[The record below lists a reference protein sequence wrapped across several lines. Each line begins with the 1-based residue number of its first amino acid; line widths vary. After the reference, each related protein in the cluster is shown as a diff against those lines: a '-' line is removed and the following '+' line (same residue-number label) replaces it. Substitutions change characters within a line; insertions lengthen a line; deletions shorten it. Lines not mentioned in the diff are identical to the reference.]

1 MMTKPRTPPPAISDA
16 ADPYRIRT
24 LEQLFMLFDGGEFVA
39 EVLEKHEEMQ
49 RDMLAYRDTHGSKGC
64 TASMVL
70 RIDYALNKTGDVNM
84 GAKAEFKS
92 PKKPPASAS
101 AYVGED
107 GQLTL
112 YSPLLRRM
120 TQPVRDVT
128 RGGFDPETGEIRDL

>member
-1 MMTKPRTPPPAISDA
+1 MMTKHRPPPPATSDA
-16 ADPYRIRT
+16 ADPYHPHAGTVVHAVRRRR
-24 LEQLFMLFDGGEFVA
+24 VCRRSP
-39 EVLEKHEEMQ
+39 EKHEEMQ

-92 PKKPPASAS
+92 PKKAPASAS

-112 YSPLLRRM
+112 YSPLLPHDTAGARRDA
-120 TQPVRDVT
+120 R
-128 RGGFDPETGEIRDL
+128 GFDPDTGEIRDL